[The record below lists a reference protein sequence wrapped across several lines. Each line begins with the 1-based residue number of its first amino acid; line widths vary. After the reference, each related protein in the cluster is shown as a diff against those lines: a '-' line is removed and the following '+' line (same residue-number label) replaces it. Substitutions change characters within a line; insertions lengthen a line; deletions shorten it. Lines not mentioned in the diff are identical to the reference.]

1 MEQEEAAP
9 DAVRADEDVKAAE
22 QSDGDVSAAGT
33 TDEAAEQADKT
44 QSGGKKFG
52 AYVKSFVHKYFITA
66 FSGMALGLFCTLI
79 AGTIVKQIG
88 TMIGTNKVG
97 NIFSN
102 IGVAVQTVMGA
113 GIGVG
118 IAYAFQTKKLTM
130 FSAAAAGMLG
140 ANITNI
146 FMMSGIKVWGA
157 TSSAIGIG
165 DPVAAY
171 AAVVVAIRLSSLIE
185 GKTPIDIVL
194 VPLVAILSGAASAI
208 VLGIPFGMLFALLG
222 RGISHAIAWEPISF
236 GILIAVVMG
245 LLLTFPTSSA
255 AFGVMLFKPLVG
267 TSLAAASELAA
278 AAACAGCCAH
288 MVGFAVASFREN
300 KWGGLVS
307 QGIGTSMLQIPNL
320 AKNMRI
326 LIPAV
331 VASAVAGPLTS
342 ALFGLRCDFSGSGM
356 GTAGLVGVFQT
367 ITVSHRAGLAAWR
380 IALGVGVCY
389 FIVPALVALGV
400 SELMRKYKWIKPG
413 DMLLPK

>member
-1 MEQEEAAP
+1 MDEAQNEQGVGEEQSVTTEQSVPPEQKRTAG
-9 DAVRADEDVKAAE
+9 AVVKA
-22 QSDGDVSAAGT
+22 
-33 TDEAAEQADKT
+33 
-44 QSGGKKFG
+44 
-52 AYVKSFVHKYFITA
+52 FVHKYFITA

-79 AGTIVKQIG
+79 AGTIIWQIG
-88 TMIGTNKVG
+88 DLAKDYKIGKVILYIGT
-97 NIFSN
+97 
-102 IGVAVQTVMGA
+102 AVRMIMGA

-118 IAYAFQTKKLTM
+118 IAYSFKAPKLTT

-146 FMMSGIKVWGA
+146 FVMSGIHVWGA
-157 TSSAIGIG
+157 ARTASIGIG

-171 AAVVVAIRLSSLIE
+171 VASVVAIRICSLVE
-185 GKTPIDIVL
+185 GKTPVDIL
-194 VPLVAILSGAASAI
+194 VIPLIAIVTGAVSAI

-222 RGISHAIAWEPISF
+222 RGISKAIAWEPISF
-236 GILIAVVMG
+236 GILIALVMG

-255 AFGVMLFKPLVG
+255 AFGVMLFSSIPP
-267 TSLAAASELAA
+267 SLKEASQLAA

-326 LIPAV
+326 LIPAIA
-331 VASAVAGPLTS
+331 ASIVAGPLTS
-342 ALFGLRCDFSGSGM
+342 ALFGLQCGITGSGM
-356 GTAGLVGVFQT
+356 GTAGLVGVIDT
-367 ITVSHRAGLAAWR
+367 IMESHRAGLAAWR

-389 FIVPALVALGV
+389 FIVPAVVALFV
-400 SELMRKYKWIKPG
+400 SELLRRVGWIKKG
-413 DMLLPK
+413 DMLLPE

>member
-1 MEQEEAAP
+1 MNELQTEESVTVLHAEEERACPPQTPPVQEKQTAG
-9 DAVRADEDVKAAE
+9 AVV
-22 QSDGDVSAAGT
+22 
-33 TDEAAEQADKT
+33 
-44 QSGGKKFG
+44 KKF
-52 AYVKSFVHKYFITA
+52 VQKYFITA

-79 AGTIVKQIG
+79 AGTIIWQVGDLLKAYKAGRVILYIG
-88 TMIGTNKVG
+88 TAVRMI
-97 NIFSN
+97 
-102 IGVAVQTVMGA
+102 MGA

-118 IAYAFQTKKLTM
+118 IAHAFGAKKLTM

-146 FMMSGIKVWGA
+146 FSLAEISVPLVRGG
-157 TSSAIGIG
+157 AIGIG

-171 AAVVVAIRLSSLIE
+171 AASVISIELCARIE
-185 GKTPIDIVL
+185 GKTPVDIIV
-194 VPLVAILSGAASAI
+194 VPLVAIMSGAAAAI
-208 VLGIPFGMLFALLG
+208 LLGIPFGMLFALLG

-255 AFGVMLFKPLVG
+255 AFGVMLFSNIPETL
-267 TSLAAASELAA
+267 TEASQLAA

-326 LIPAV
+326 LIPAIA
-331 VASAVAGPLTS
+331 ASVVAGPLTS
-342 ALFGLRCDFSGSGM
+342 ALFGLQCGTAGSGM
-356 GTAGLVGVFQT
+356 GTAGLVGVIDT
-367 ITVSHRAGLAAWR
+367 IMVSHGAGLAAWH